1 MDLQTLAQTV
11 AEKLRKEMGEG
22 YFISV
27 ATNLKNNNTEQI
39 GITFAHEQKNVS
51 PTIYINDLLEQIIR
65 NERETGEVVREVLS
79 RYENSIAATEEIKLL
94 DIELPSCRNRVIYR
108 LISRERNKKML
119 EDFPY
124 IPFLD
129 MAITFHIIVGVNQTY
144 VQTIKID
151 KKLQEK
157 WGVSVE
163 QLLKMANDNTEKIF
177 PLEIGDLNQIVKK
190 HIHAEEDDPTDTEGP
205 DMIVITNTTGL
216 FGASAVLYKEVM
228 QNIADEIACDLYV
241 IPSSVHEMILVPA
254 EDEELYF
261 ILSGLVKKVNEN
273 LVSEDEILSDRVYIY
288 LREDK
293 KFISKQSSR

>member
-1 MDLQTLAQTV
+1 MDLETLAQTV

-22 YFISV
+22 YLISV

-39 GITFAHEQKNVS
+39 GITFTHEQKSVS

-108 LISRERNKKML
+108 LISREQNKKML

-129 MAITFHIIVGVNQTY
+129 MAITFHIIVGANPTY

-157 WGVSVE
+157 WDVSVE
-163 QLLKMANDNTEKIF
+163 QLFKMANDNTEKIF
-177 PLEIGDLNQIVKK
+177 PLEIGDLNQIAKK
-190 HIHAEEDDPTDTEGP
+190 QHIQTEENDQTDMEGLA
-205 DMIVITNTTGL
+205 MIVITNTTGL

-254 EDEELYF
+254 EDEKLYGV
-261 ILSGLVKKVNEN
+261 LCGLIKKVNEN
-273 LVSEDEILSDRVYIY
+273 FVSQDEILSDRVYIY
-288 LREDK
+288 LRKDK
-293 KFISKQSSR
+293 KFISK